1 MTNSEQKKGDRMDLV
16 EIQKVLELMKEND
29 LSEFELEDAG
39 FRLAAKRGPGGV
51 SHVLVPS
58 APVHAPAPL
67 AASAPAAA
75 PSDPSSAAG
84 VKLADIVS
92 PMVGTFYRASS
103 PDAQPFVTV
112 GQEVEADTVVCII
125 EAMKVMNEVK
135 AETRG
140 IIRKTCAEN
149 ATAVQFGSVLFKIEP
164 LD

>member
-1 MTNSEQKKGDRMDLV
+1 MTNPEQKKGDRMDLA

-51 SHVLVPS
+51 PHVLIPS
-58 APVHAPAPL
+58 APVPVQAPA
-67 AASAPAAA
+67 AASAPAAPAAA
-75 PSDPSSAAG
+75 PAESH
-84 VKLADIVS
+84 LADIVS

-103 PDAQPFVTV
+103 PDAQPYVTI

-140 IIRKTCAEN
+140 IIRKTCVEN
-149 ATAVQFGSVLFKIEP
+149 ATAVQFGSVLFKVEP